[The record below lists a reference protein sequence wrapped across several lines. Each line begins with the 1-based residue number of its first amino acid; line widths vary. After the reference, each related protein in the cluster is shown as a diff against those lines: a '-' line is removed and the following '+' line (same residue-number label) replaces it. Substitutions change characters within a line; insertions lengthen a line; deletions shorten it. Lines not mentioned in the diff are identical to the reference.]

1 MSGYKNNTL
10 IFLPTA
16 CTFCNPSWPAGG
28 PSHELATLRA
38 VSKTATTSNS
48 SRPNSISHQHAAPT
62 ARQHQQQQQHSA
74 GGAAANT
81 GSSSG
86 AATSYAAL
94 EPELAALQAA
104 LGVKVSSS
112 HPAGSKEHAVE
123 VLGQLCEQYGVAV
136 TPDMMAS
143 TQAAAATVE
152 QLKRSIGI

>member
-1 MSGYKNNTL
+1 MSGSANNTL

-16 CTFCNPSWPAGG
+16 CTFCHPVWPAGD

-48 SRPNSISHQHAAPT
+48 SRPNSISHQHAAHT
-62 ARQHQQQQQHSA
+62 ARQQQQQHWA

-81 GSSSG
+81 GSGSG
-86 AATSYAAL
+86 APATSYAAL
-94 EPELAALQAA
+94 QPDLAALQTA

-112 HPAGSKEHAVE
+112 HAAGSKEHVVE
-123 VLGQLCEQYGVAV
+123 VLGQLCDQYGVAV
-136 TPDMMAS
+136 TPDMMANP
-143 TQAAAATVE
+143 QAAAATVA

>member
-48 SRPNSISHQHAAPT
+48 SRPNSISHQHAAHT
-62 ARQHQQQQQHSA
+62 ARQQQQHSS
-74 GGAAANT
+74 GPAAANT
-81 GSSSG
+81 GSGSG

-94 EPELAALQAA
+94 EPDLAALQTA

-112 HPAGSKEHAVE
+112 HAAGSKEHIVE

-143 TQAAAATVE
+143 TQAAAATVA